1 MGAHPFGGFNMS
13 GTDSKA
19 GGPDYLL
26 LFTQAKSIAE
36 KKGFVSEPPKNRN
49 SAWASKPH
57 ALLFRNTLVFANS
70 LTRCLANSLPYALRT
85 SFSRTR
91 SAASASAR

>member
-1 MGAHPFGGFNMS
+1 MVGAHPFGGFNMS

-36 KKGFVSEPPKNRN
+36 KKGFVSQTVEEQEQRMGI
-49 SAWASKPH
+49 
-57 ALLFRNTLVFANS
+57 
-70 LTRCLANSLPYALRT
+70 
-85 SFSRTR
+85 
-91 SAASASAR
+91 